1 MSGRLIILLA
11 ASISGAAAADVH
23 IVEEIVAKVNNDVIT
38 RGELARTRSEIEA
51 ELHQQGLSGAKL
63 QQAVQEKASDSLRD
77 QIDQLLLVEKAK
89 DLNINVDTEIS
100 KRLAAMQVQSKI
112 VDEDKFH
119 DFIREQMNMSFE
131 DFKQQAKNQLLTQ
144 RVISEEIGSRIA
156 IPEADKRKYYDA
168 HKADFVRDEEVFT
181 RKIFISTEG
190 KTPDQ
195 VAAAEQK
202 AKDLVAR
209 ARKGEKFG
217 DLAATN
223 SDDLETARAGGDMP
237 PFKRGQFLKQIDD
250 IVFAQKKGY
259 VTDPIR
265 VGDGFVIFRIEDRYE
280 KGQATYEEVENEIN
294 ERLVMPQMNAKV
306 RTYLTTLRKE
316 AFLEIKPGFVD
327 SGAAPGKDT
336 TWKDVAQLR
345 PQTVTKEQVAAH
357 HRRKRLLFAIPVPGT
372 GDKKPPASKTAATP
386 VSASAGAP
394 PTPDAVAPPSPAPA
408 AAPAAPKPA
417 APTNP

>member
-1 MSGRLIILLA
+1 MYRRLILLLA

-38 RGELARTRSEIEA
+38 RGELVRARTEIEA
-51 ELHQQGLSGAKL
+51 DLRQQGLAGLKL
-63 QQAVQEKASDSLRD
+63 QQAVTEKTADALRE
-77 QIDQLLLVEKAK
+77 QIDQLLLVQKAK
-89 DLNINVDTEIS
+89 DLNINVDSEIN

-119 DFIREQMNMSFE
+119 DFIREQMGMPFE

-144 RVISEEIGSRIA
+144 RVISEEIGSRINV
-156 IPEADKRKYYDA
+156 PEADKRKYYEA
-168 HKADFVRDEEVFT
+168 HKSDYVRDEQVFT

-195 VAAAEQK
+195 VAAAERK

-223 SDDLETARAGGDMP
+223 SDDLETAKNFGEMP
-237 PFKRGQFLKQIDD
+237 AFKRGQFLKQIDD
-250 IVFAQKKGY
+250 IVFTQPKGY

-265 VGDGFVIFRIEDRYE
+265 IPDGFVIFRIEDRYE
-280 KGQATYEEVENEIN
+280 KGLATFEEVENEIN
-294 ERLVMPQMNAKV
+294 ERLIMPQMNAKV
-306 RTYLTTLRKE
+306 RNYLTTLRQE
-316 AFLEIKPGFVD
+316 AFLEIKSGYVD

-336 TWKDVAQLR
+336 SWKDVAQLK
-345 PQTVTKEQVAAH
+345 PQTVTKEEVAAH
-357 HRRKRLLFAIPVPGT
+357 RRRKRLLFAIPIPGT
-372 GDKKPPASKTAATP
+372 GDKKP
-386 VSASAGAP
+386 ASA
-394 PTPDAVAPPSPAPA
+394 PAQSAA
-408 AAPAAPKPA
+408 AAPSTSATAAA
-417 APTNP
+417 APTKQ